1 VPDRGWGACSD
12 NERSRMLGQ
21 VGTEW
26 DIDISGRRY
35 ASGFDHLSVLG
46 VDESVGLA
54 IGDAG
59 HGGPK
64 AVIRRG
70 KNSPVATFESG
81 WC

>member
-1 VPDRGWGACSD
+1 MNQPPKWSIDCEAAVTYVVAK
-12 NERSRMLGQ
+12 
-21 VGTEW
+21 VEW